1 MKNHLFISAGLLWSL
16 FSMSV
21 HAAGSRGDLL
31 RLGSPDKNIE
41 VCVEEDGGRLLYSV
55 KRGKVDV
62 LQKSPLGITV
72 DGHDL
77 GKGAS
82 LVAEP
87 EIEKIQEKYPIFGNH
102 AEASGRGVEA
112 VLPMQA
118 SGVRFGLVVRV
129 YNDGV
134 AIRYILPEGAKH
146 IGNERTA
153 WALPQ
158 RVKKVAWAE
167 YEPGYEGYV
176 HVTALEAM
184 PDKGYVGGPLTV
196 DLGNCYVTLTEAD
209 CESFPDMAFTRS
221 GNTFQAGF
229 PASEKGWDIRRL
241 PDESEKILAG
251 RYKGKDV
258 SPWRCV
264 IIAGDLTALVNSDM
278 LTNLCPSPEEGRD
291 FSWVQPGRCLWQ
303 WWSVGAPRYEEQ
315 KEWFDAAA
323 KLTWEYY
330 LIDDGWRNWRKDGK
344 DQWELLEEVIAYGV
358 VWE

>member
-72 DGHDL
+72 DRHDL

-176 HVTALEAM
+176 
-184 PDKGYVGGPLTV
+184 GGPLTV

-209 CESFPDMAFTRS
+209 CESFPTHRASAGYPILFPKR
-221 GNTFQAGF
+221 GNQPET
-229 PASEKGWDIRRL
+229 
-241 PDESEKILAG
+241 
-251 RYKGKDV
+251 Y
-258 SPWRCV
+258 SPN
-264 IIAGDLTALVNSDM
+264 G
-278 LTNLCPSPEEGRD
+278 
-291 FSWVQPGRCLWQ
+291 
-303 WWSVGAPRYEEQ
+303 
-315 KEWFDAAA
+315 
-323 KLTWEYY
+323 
-330 LIDDGWRNWRKDGK
+330 
-344 DQWELLEEVIAYGV
+344 
-358 VWE
+358 

>member
-176 HVTALEAM
+176 HVTAL
-184 PDKGYVGGPLTV
+184 
-196 DLGNCYVTLTEAD
+196 
-209 CESFPDMAFTRS
+209 
-221 GNTFQAGF
+221 
-229 PASEKGWDIRRL
+229 
-241 PDESEKILAG
+241 
-251 RYKGKDV
+251 
-258 SPWRCV
+258 
-264 IIAGDLTALVNSDM
+264 
-278 LTNLCPSPEEGRD
+278 
-291 FSWVQPGRCLWQ
+291 
-303 WWSVGAPRYEEQ
+303 
-315 KEWFDAAA
+315 
-323 KLTWEYY
+323 
-330 LIDDGWRNWRKDGK
+330 
-344 DQWELLEEVIAYGV
+344 
-358 VWE
+358 